1 MAPIHGEYSLSQAL
15 GEALCMYWL
24 ALALY
29 NNPVT

>member
-1 MAPIHGEYSLSQAL
+1 MVPIHGKYFLSQAL

-29 NNPVT
+29 NPVT